1 MTDYIVLAILA
12 VTIGA
17 LIGAAWVCH
26 EESRC
31 FYCKKRIKGEYVE
44 IQAFGDLHDV
54 CKCCPDCHHKLMELY
69 YSPDDDDDDL

>member
-26 EESRC
+26 
-31 FYCKKRIKGEYVE
+31 
-44 IQAFGDLHDV
+44 DV
-54 CKCCPDCHHKLMELY
+54 CKCCPDCHHKLMEL
-69 YSPDDDDDDL
+69 DRQEAL